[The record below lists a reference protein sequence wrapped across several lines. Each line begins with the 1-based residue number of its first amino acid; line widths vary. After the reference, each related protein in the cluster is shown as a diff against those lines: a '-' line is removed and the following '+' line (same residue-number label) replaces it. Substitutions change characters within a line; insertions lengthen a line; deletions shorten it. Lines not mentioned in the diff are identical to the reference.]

1 MASLRETK
9 PAPMAQEEFRL
20 TIHMVASLDGY
31 IAKPDNSIGWFN
43 AASPYEQGIEDPD
56 PEAFLATIDAY
67 VMGSHTY
74 EHAEQLSRDYGWPY
88 GEKPTMVLTSRSLPA
103 ERASVSFFSG
113 DLQTLVQERLK
124 PRYRR
129 IWVVG
134 GPTIIRDFLRQGLVD
149 EIRIN
154 ILPILLGDGLPFFD
168 QLKRELPLHLQEVT
182 ATKNGMVE
190 LCYALANHPQE

>member
-20 TIHMVASLDGY
+20 TVHMVASLDGY
-31 IAKPDNSIGWFN
+31 IAKPDNSIDWFN
-43 AASPYEQGIEDPD
+43 AASPYDPGVDDPD
-56 PEAFLATIDAY
+56 PDAFLSTIDAY
-67 VMGSHTY
+67 VMGSNTY

-88 GEKPTMVLTSRSLPA
+88 GDKPTIVLSSRPISS
-103 ERASVSFFSG
+103 ERASVSFNSG
-113 DLQTLVQERLK
+113 DLHTFVDEHLK

-134 GPTIIRDFLRQGLVD
+134 GPTIIREFLRQGLVD

-168 QLKRELPLHLQEVT
+168 QLKREMPLHLQEVT

-190 LCYALANHPQE
+190 LCYGIPRA

>member
-1 MASLRETK
+1 MASLLETK

-31 IAKPDNSIGWFN
+31 VAKPDNSIAWFN
-43 AASPYEQGIEDPD
+43 AASPYEQGVDDPD
-56 PEAFLATIDAY
+56 PEAFLTTIDAY

-88 GEKPTMVLTSRSLPA
+88 GDKPTIVLTSRTLPS

-113 DLQTLVQERLK
+113 DLQTLVHEHLK

-134 GPTIIRDFLRQGLVD
+134 GPAITRDFLRKGLVD

-168 QLKRELPLHLQEVT
+168 HVGKEIALQLKEVS
-182 ATKNGMVE
+182 ATRNGLVE
-190 LCYALANHPQE
+190 LCYGIPGA